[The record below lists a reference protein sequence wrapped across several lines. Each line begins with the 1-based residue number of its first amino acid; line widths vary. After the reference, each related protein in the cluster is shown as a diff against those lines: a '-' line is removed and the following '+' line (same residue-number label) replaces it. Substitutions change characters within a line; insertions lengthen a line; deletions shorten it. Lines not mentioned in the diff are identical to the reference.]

1 MREAL
6 LGPSLALTRAPTDS
20 SGVPRMSSLPVLSPH
35 QQDTEQQ
42 AQGWTIMGS
51 GSTHDADGDKTDW
64 GTTVQPQAQAPAVPS
79 ELGTRSREGRRWVAL
94 PSLCLAPP
102 HGGQSAATV
111 GKLEPR
117 GRAPPAMQRAS
128 QTPMRGFPDSSVQKS
143 LPAIAGDTGSIPGLG
158 RSHMPRSS

>member
-1 MREAL
+1 MRQDSHLPLTVGPGGEGVGARLPAL
-6 LGPSLALTRAPTDS
+6 R
-20 SGVPRMSSLPVLSPH
+20 PRPC
-35 QQDTEQQ
+35 
-42 AQGWTIMGS
+42 
-51 GSTHDADGDKTDW
+51 STF
-64 GTTVQPQAQAPAVPS
+64 
-79 ELGTRSREGRRWVAL
+79 ELGTRSWEGRRWVAL

-128 QTPMRGFPDSSVQKS
+128 QTPMLGFPDSSVVRS
-143 LPAIAGDTGSIPGLG
+143 LPAIAGDTGLIPGLG